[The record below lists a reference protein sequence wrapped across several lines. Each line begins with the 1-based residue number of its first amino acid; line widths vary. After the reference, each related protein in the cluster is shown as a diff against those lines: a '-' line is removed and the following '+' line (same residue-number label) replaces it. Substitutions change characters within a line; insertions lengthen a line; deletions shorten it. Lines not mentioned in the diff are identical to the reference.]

1 MPAQINCGII
11 VTIINNAIFSCHP
24 LGVSPTGDVS
34 QVRIEFTASFLGLEA
49 NAQIQALY
57 NLAQAHSTDR
67 RDGNEIFVHTVAQ
80 SLADALGAG
89 QIDAA
94 ALQQGI
100 EAEFAA

>member
-34 QVRIEFTASFLGLEA
+34 QVRIEFSASFLGLEA

-57 NLAQAHSTDR
+57 NLAQAHSTA

-80 SLADALGAG
+80 SLADSLGAG